1 MELFW
6 FSRLN
11 SPITGLDNFP
21 FSFFLLRL
29 FPITLESS
37 PFQHVLA
44 SIPVLEIYL
53 FFIFFPFESIF
64 FNCFHFMLNRL
75 PFFSPSFRRLAQV
88 CFFCFFFAFAFA
100 FAFYREIIMV
110 SELNIVRWTGGLL
123 WSHFIDK
130 HTHIVYRE
138 REARCNY
145 DELIERERERE
156 RVGWESDLLWSS
168 DRSSRKRERRTSEQ
182 TGAEQ
187 SQENW
192 KRKRELNW
200 TENTQTRK
208 ERRMLLDGGRER
220 GRNDWLWKDLMMSS
234 AKLLIRYRLVNAG
247 AHSFISIAE
256 QHTHT
261 PLYINTYI

>member
-1 MELFW
+1 
-6 FSRLN
+6 
-11 SPITGLDNFP
+11 
-21 FSFFLLRL
+21 
-29 FPITLESS
+29 
-37 PFQHVLA
+37 
-44 SIPVLEIYL
+44 
-53 FFIFFPFESIF
+53 
-64 FNCFHFMLNRL
+64 
-75 PFFSPSFRRLAQV
+75 
-88 CFFCFFFAFAFA
+88 
-100 FAFYREIIMV
+100 MV

-192 KRKRELNW
+192 KRKKGTELNW
-200 TENTQTRK
+200 KHTDKKRK
-208 ERRMLLDGGRER
+208 TNAPGWGERER
-220 GRNDWLWKDLMMSS
+220 EKRLALKGLNDELGEAPNS
-234 AKLLIRYRLVNAG
+234 
-247 AHSFISIAE
+247 ISTGKRGCSQLHFNCWAT
-256 QHTHT
+256 HTHAAIYKYIYRRLA
-261 PLYINTYI
+261 LYLLSDVVVTMEAAAYRWPKG